1 MKTSLRLAVDAR
13 TVVGDTRGI
22 GRYARAVLRRLVVRD
37 DVVLTLLIPELF
49 AFLRRA
55 SLERVLRSDRFWVR
69 SRASEEVDILWHPAN
84 GTFFASRAPSVATI
98 HDAVP
103 FRYPST
109 DPQQRERDQHPFV
122 RSAETAARIIAVS
135 HFGASE
141 IHDVF
146 GVPRDRIDV
155 IYHGVDPSFA
165 PGPPE
170 PPPSLHAGEYFLFV
184 GDPTGEPRKN
194 FSMLYQAYRAAWPD
208 GGPPI
213 AVAGAHTPS
222 FDGVVHAGHFNDDL
236 GSGTNASL
244 RGLYRG
250 ALALLIP
257 SYHET
262 FGMPM
267 IEAMACATPVIAA
280 DASCL
285 PEIGGDAALFI
296 PPDDVGAWS
305 KALRRVAE
313 DAALREDLAA
323 RGPVRARAFDWEESA
338 RRHLSLFRAVCEQ
351 R

>member
-13 TVVGDTRGI
+13 TVIGDTRGI
-22 GRYARAVLRRLVVRD
+22 GRYARAILRRLVARD
-37 DVVLTLLIPELF
+37 DVVLTLLVPELL
-49 AFLRRA
+49 AFLRKPA
-55 SLERVLRSDRFWVR
+55 LERTLQSDRFWVR
-69 SRASEEVDILWHPAN
+69 SRAGEEVDLVWHPAN
-84 GTFFASRAPSVATI
+84 GTFFSSRAPTVATI

-103 FRYPST
+103 FRYPSD
-109 DPQQRERDQHPFV
+109 DPQRREHDQRPFL
-122 RSAETAARIIAVS
+122 RSAQTAARIIAVS
-135 HFGASE
+135 HFGANE
-141 IHDVF
+141 IQNVF
-146 GVPRDRIDV
+146 DVPRDHIDI

-170 PPPSLHAGEYFLFV
+170 PPPSLRGGEYFLFV
-184 GDPTGEPRKN
+184 GDPTSEPRKN
-194 FSMLYQAYRAAWPD
+194 FSMLYEAYRAAWPD

-213 AVAGAHTPS
+213 AVAGTHTPTL
-222 FDGVVHAGHFNDDL
+222 DGVVHAGHFNDDL
-236 GSGTNASL
+236 GSEANAAL

-250 ALALLIP
+250 AIALVIP

-296 PPDDVGAWS
+296 PPNDVGSWS
-305 KALRRVAE
+305 NALRRVAD
-313 DAALREDLAA
+313 DAALREDLSA
-323 RGPVRARAFDWEESA
+323 RGPIRACAFDWDESA
-338 RRHLSLFRAVCEQ
+338 RRHLSLFRSVSEQ